1 MTPTGPTPASS
12 PASWPALAGLCTSRP
27 TSSSSGCSMIPRRAS
42 RPTLPVAHW
51 MTLYGTLLSLRV
63 EAADGDAV
71 VAGVGTG
78 LQPAILVDLDDLSH
92 TEPVRSDGIGDDVE
106 AGVAEGVVDVVFE
119 AGLPGEHVAAQPE
132 GARLVE

>member
-1 MTPTGPTPASS
+1 MSLVAFTPTGPTPASS

-78 LQPAILVDLDDLSH
+78 LQPAILVD
-92 TEPVRSDGIGDDVE
+92 GDDVE
-106 AGVAEGVVDVVFE
+106 AGIAEGVVDVVFE
-119 AGLPGEHVAAQPE
+119 PGFPGEHVAAQPV